1 MRTIERTRKHDFL
14 SVFPGARLCGARL
27 HRDNNHRHNDHR
39 DNNHCLA
46 IA

>member
-14 SVFPGARLCGARL
+14 SVLPGARL
-27 HRDNNHRHNDHR
+27 HRDNHRDNNHR
-39 DNNHCLA
+39 DNNHCHA